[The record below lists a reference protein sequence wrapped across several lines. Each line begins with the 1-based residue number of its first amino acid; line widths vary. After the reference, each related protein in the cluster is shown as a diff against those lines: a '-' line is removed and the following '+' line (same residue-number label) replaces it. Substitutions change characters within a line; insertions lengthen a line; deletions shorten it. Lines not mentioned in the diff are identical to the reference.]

1 MCYNELVCTLTKKT
15 LGMRHVTFKCTD
27 KVPDEPH
34 RKSKTEIVMNKN
46 KNFTEG
52 PLFFKISLFA
62 LPILLTGLLQIA
74 YGMADNIIVG
84 KFSGDNLALAA
95 VGCTGTLST
104 LIVNLLMGIAGGTG
118 IVISQC
124 YGAKDSEK
132 VSECVHTSLAF
143 SVIGGIAFAIFGLII
158 SKPALML
165 IGTKPEIL
173 DKATLYIRIICLGI
187 PANSL
192 YNFGA
197 NILRGTGNSR
207 VPLVILGSSGL
218 CNVLLNVFF
227 VLALHMSVDGVAIA
241 TIASQYI
248 SAIAVMVVLAAKKE
262 ESYGFRFS
270 ELRIDPTM
278 LRRILRVGIPVGVQS
293 LVFSVANII
302 VTASL
307 NTFPTTVV
315 TANTISGNIDAI
327 TWSVINSFGIAEMTF
342 VGQNCG
348 AKKPDR
354 VKKSVNYAMLQTAI
368 VVLITASIEFLLLDQ
383 MIGLYLSDSDPAR
396 QEIVTYVK
404 TIVSI
409 MLGTYIIF
417 SVPNTMC
424 AGISGLGHSSRSL
437 IVNMVFICGLRV
449 LWILIAVPLIGNI
462 TALIAGYPISWV
474 VGGTVS
480 IIVFIKTFGKFKKD
494 CEKESEETP
503 EAIPSEQA

>member
-1 MCYNELVCTLTKKT
+1 MK
-15 LGMRHVTFKCTD
+15 
-27 KVPDEPH
+27 
-34 RKSKTEIVMNKN
+34 KN

-143 SVIGGIAFAIFGLII
+143 SVIGGIAFALFGLLI
-158 SKPALML
+158 SRPALVL
-165 IGTKPEIL
+165 IGTKPEVL
-173 DKATLYIRIICLGI
+173 DKAVLYIRIICLGI

-197 NILRGTGNSR
+197 NVLRGTGNSR
-207 VPLVILGSSGL
+207 APLIILGSSGL
-218 CNVLLNVFF
+218 CNVLLNIFF

-241 TIASQYI
+241 TIVSQYM
-248 SAIAVMVVLAAKKE
+248 SAIAVVAVLAAKKD

-270 ELRIDPTM
+270 SLRINPTM
-278 LRRILRVGIPVGVQS
+278 LARILRVGIPVGVQS

-354 VKKSVNYAMLQTAI
+354 VKKSVNYALIQTAI
-368 VVLITASIEFLLLDQ
+368 VVLVIASLELLFLDQ

-396 QEIVTYVK
+396 QDIVVYVK
-404 TIVSI
+404 KIVSI

-424 AGISGLGHSSRSL
+424 GGISGLGHSSKSL

-449 LWILIAVPLIGNI
+449 LWILIAVPLLGTIES
-462 TALIAGYPISWV
+462 LIAGYPISWT

-480 IIVFIKTFGKFKKD
+480 VIVFIKTFRKFKKD
-494 CEKESEETP
+494 CDAERERTEDAPVSD
-503 EAIPSEQA
+503 QA

>member
-1 MCYNELVCTLTKKT
+1 
-15 LGMRHVTFKCTD
+15 MRHVTLKCTD

-34 RKSKTEIVMNKN
+34 RKSKTEIKMKKN

-104 LIVNLLMGIAGGTG
+104 LIVNLLMGISGGTG
-118 IVISQC
+118 IVISQY

-132 VSECVHTSLAF
+132 VSDCTHTSLAF
-143 SVIGGIAFAIFGLII
+143 SVIGGIAFALFGLLV
-158 SKPALML
+158 SRPALML
-165 IGTKPEIL
+165 IGTKPEVL

-187 PANSL
+187 PANSV

-207 VPLVILGSSGL
+207 APLVILGSSGL
-218 CNVLLNVFF
+218 CNVLLNVLF
-227 VLALHMSVDGVAIA
+227 VLAFRMSVDGVAIA

-248 SAIAVMVVLAAKKE
+248 SAAAVILVLASKKD
-262 ESYGFRFS
+262 ESYCFKFS
-270 ELRIDPTM
+270 KLKIDSQM
-278 LRRILRVGIPVGVQS
+278 LARILRVGIPVGVQG
-293 LVFSVANII
+293 LVFSIANVI

-354 VKKSVNYAMLQTAI
+354 VKKSVTYAMLQTAI
-368 VVLITASIEFLLLDQ
+368 VVLITASTEFLLLDG
-383 MIGLYLSDSDPAR
+383 MIGLYLNDSDPFKY
-396 QEIVTYVK
+396 EVIHYVK
-404 TIVSI
+404 KIVSI
-409 MLGTYIIF
+409 ILGTYIIF

-424 AGISGLGHSSRSL
+424 AGISGLGHSFKSL
-437 IVNMVFICGLRV
+437 MVNMTCICGLRV
-449 LWILIAVPLIGNI
+449 LWILIAVPLIGTI
-462 TALIAGYPISWV
+462 DALIAGYPISWV

-480 IIVFIKTFGKFKKD
+480 IIVFIKTFGKFKKE
-494 CEKESEETP
+494 CEKESEETH
-503 EAIPSEQA
+503 EAILSEQA